1 MGKLVLALIVTGVLL
16 GSAAAASA
24 ETART
29 TPVMWEIGSVEGAPL
44 DDPDRAESGPED
56 RETLVLTLYQQ
67 GPAQVAERRNV
78 GLRRGEQELRLLG
91 VPASL
96 QADTLMVVGEGSPRV
111 ARARLRQGQLT
122 PERLLAAHQ
131 GREITLIRDTDA
143 GDTVE
148 RTVRVLAVDGDRAVV
163 QGDAGIETLPSGSP
177 WRPVFQSLP
186 PSLPTVPALDLV
198 LTTQLPGQQRL
209 DFSYLA
215 DGLDW
220 QVGYVMTVSADTQS
234 MGLDAWATLRNRT
247 GTPFPDTDV
256 RLVAGA
262 SADAM
267 ARPERLASRA
277 LDDQIGDPEAVA
289 DQYRF
294 RLQTPVSLEAG
305 DEQQVRF
312 LGAEDV
318 PLTRE
323 YRMRGGIGF
332 GRQGRGSFQP
342 VTAHLTFVNDEPAL
356 GQPLPG
362 GRVRVY
368 QLDSDGEPVL
378 AGEDRLRPTPKGEE
392 AEITI
397 GAAFDLTAERRQTGF
412 RRLDERTEEQAW
424 EIRLRNAGE
433 VDREVTVMETLPG
446 DWTMLEESADHTR
459 PEAGVA
465 HWTLDVPAGGE
476 ATLSFTAE
484 IRR

>member
-1 MGKLVLALIVTGVLL
+1 MGKLVLALTVAGVLV
-16 GSAAAASA
+16 GAAAAASA
-24 ETART
+24 ETVRV
-29 TPVMWEIGSVEGAPL
+29 TPVTWDGRTVDGAPL
-44 DDPDRAESGPED
+44 NEPGRVESGPED
-56 RETLVLTLYQQ
+56 RDALIVTLYQQ
-67 GPAQVAERRNV
+67 GPAQVAERRTA
-78 GLRRGEQELRLLG
+78 GLRRGEQALRLLG

-111 ARARLRQGQLT
+111 ARTRLRQGQLT

-131 GREITLIRDTDA
+131 GREITLVRDADA

-148 RTVRVLAVDGDRAVV
+148 RTVRVLAVEGDRAVV
-163 QGDAGIETLPSGSP
+163 QGDAGVETLLPGSP
-177 WRPVFQSLP
+177 WRPVFQELP
-186 PSLPTVPALDLV
+186 PSLSATPALDLV
-198 LTTQLPGQQRL
+198 LNTDLPGRQRL

-220 QVGYVMTVSADTQS
+220 QVGYVMTVSADTQA
-234 MGLDAWATLRNRT
+234 MDLDAWATLRNRT
-247 GTPFPDTDV
+247 GTPFSDADV

-262 SADAM
+262 SADAT
-267 ARPERLASRA
+267 ARPEQLASRA
-277 LDDQIGDPEAVA
+277 LDDQVGDTEAVA
-289 DQYRF
+289 DQHRF
-294 RLQTPVSLEAG
+294 RLQSPVTLEAG

-318 PLTRE
+318 ALTRE
-323 YRMRGGIGF
+323 YRMRGGVGF

-342 VTAHLTFVNDEPAL
+342 VTVHLTFVNDEPAL

-378 AGEDRLRPTPKGEE
+378 AGQDRLRPTPTGEE

-397 GAAFDLTAERRQTGF
+397 GAAFDLTAERRQTRF
-412 RRLDERTEEQAW
+412 RRLDERTEEQGW
-424 EIRLRNAGE
+424 EVRLRNAGE
-433 VDREVTVMETLPG
+433 VDREVTVVETLPG
-446 DWTMLEESADHTR
+446 DWTMLEESVDHTR
-459 PEAGVA
+459 PEAGMA
-465 HWTLDVPAGGE
+465 RWTLDVPAGGE
-476 ATLSFTAE
+476 ATLNFTAE

>member
-1 MGKLVLALIVTGVLL
+1 MGRLVLLMAVAGMLTG
-16 GSAAAASA
+16 GAAAAVA
-24 ETART
+24 ETVRT
-29 TPVMWEIGSVEGAPL
+29 SPVAWEVRGVEGEPL

-56 RETLVLTLYQQ
+56 REELILTLYQQ
-67 GPAQVAERRNV
+67 GPAQVAERRSV
-78 GLRRGEQELRLLG
+78 GLQRGDQELRLFG
-91 VPASL
+91 VPGSL
-96 QADTLMVVGEGSPRV
+96 QADTLMVLGEGSPRI
-111 ARARLRQGQLT
+111 ARTRLRQGQLT
-122 PERLLAAHQ
+122 PERLLAAHT
-131 GREITLIRDTDA
+131 GREITLVRDADD
-143 GDTVE
+143 GGTVE
-148 RTVRVLAVDGDRAVV
+148 RAVQVLAVDGDRAVV
-163 QGDAGIETLPSGSP
+163 QGDTGIETLVPGSP
-177 WRPVFQSLP
+177 WRPVFRELP
-186 PSLPTVPALDLV
+186 PSLPATPALDLM
-198 LTTQLPGQQRL
+198 LTTELPGRQRL

-220 QVGYVMTVSADTQS
+220 QVGYVMTVSADTQV

-247 GTPFPDTDV
+247 GTPFRAADV

-277 LDDQIGDPEAVA
+277 LDDQMSDAEAVA
-289 DQYRF
+289 DQHRF
-294 RLQTPVSLEAG
+294 RLQSPVTLEPD

-312 LGAEDV
+312 LGAEEV

-378 AGEDRLRPTPKGEE
+378 AGEDRLRATPSGEE

-397 GAAFDLTAERRQTGF
+397 GAAFDLTAERRQTRF
-412 RRLDERTEEQAW
+412 RRLDERTEEQGW

-433 VDREVTVMETLPG
+433 VDREVTVVETLPG

-465 HWTLDVPAGGE
+465 RWTLDVPAGGE
-476 ATLSFTAE
+476 ATLNFTAE